1 MYFCVTFL
9 EIAAKVIC
17 ALNCQTS
24 LIMLSSTMKRQSKI
38 KENVA
43 STKSIKGVF
52 VVILAREHSG
62 EDWVTVGEWR

>member
-1 MYFCVTFL
+1 MTFL

-17 ALNCQTS
+17 ALNCQTG
-24 LIMLSSTMKRQSKI
+24 LIMLSSTMQRQSKI
-38 KENVA
+38 KEIVT

-62 EDWVTVGEWR
+62 SK